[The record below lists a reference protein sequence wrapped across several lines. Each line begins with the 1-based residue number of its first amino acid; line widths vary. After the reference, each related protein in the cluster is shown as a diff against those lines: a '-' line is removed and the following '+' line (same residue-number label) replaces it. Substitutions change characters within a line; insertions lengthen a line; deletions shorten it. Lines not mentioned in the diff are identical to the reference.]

1 MSWKNQEDFFSE
13 TRKVEFTTLLLNLI
27 VVLIIIVNV
36 LEKHSFTIIIST
48 IFLLVLNLGF
58 YFFKLQKNVKG
69 WVDFMLSLL
78 ALGMLIVFYT
88 GGEDKAGIFWTFL
101 FPIIAI
107 ELKGYRKALKFI
119 LFFMGSLLV
128 LYAISF
134 ASFSSNHYSLVF
146 FLFFFLVLFSVS
158 AFSYAYDRRKY
169 NVEEDV
175 RYSKEKLETLYDH
188 LPLGVVMIDKKMK
201 ILEANARMKE
211 WFPDLKKDEKH
222 YCYQVLNPDKT
233 GRVCYKCPVKSSLS
247 DGKVHVYE
255 KRKLTSEGE
264 KFNRIIS
271 KPLRNQKGNIY
282 AVLETL
288 EDITSQKQYE
298 KKLREREEQIR
309 SLTDHSQAG
318 IYMYRDNHFIMVNP
332 ATCHITGYSREEL
345 FLMSNLDFVHP
356 EERQKITD
364 IATKR
369 LRGENVSASYELR
382 IITKSG
388 ETRWIQHSVS
398 LINHDGKPTSI
409 GTIFDI
415 TDRKRAESN
424 LEFNYRF
431 QQLVANISQN
441 FITATPANI
450 DEKINIALRQ
460 CGEIL
465 QTDRTFFFQ
474 FSDDA
479 SMMSKTYEWCAPGII
494 PVKDIVQNYPV
505 EEVPWI
511 AKVIKNREF
520 FYVPDADGLSEE
532 YQKEKHELKKQMIK
546 SVFVIPVV
554 NNERLLGYFGY
565 HAVKEKRTVNENQIS
580 LLQIIAN
587 ILGDAMMTIET
598 DKEIKD
604 INDRYYKLAYQNR
617 TITWEVDKN
626 GLYTFISPVVKHVL
640 GYQPEEIIGKMHFY
654 DLFPENLKNEYIGRI
669 NAVIQRKEN
678 FEQFHNPVVSKNGD
692 IIWVETNSLPVFNE
706 KGEMIGITGSDT
718 DITQRKKAEESLR
731 QSEEKYRLITENATD
746 VIWILNLRKNKYTY
760 ISPSVYQLR
769 GLTVQEA
776 LNEKF
781 EDSLTPDSLETLKRK
796 TKESV
801 EKFLNNHHRNRQTQ
815 IIQIQQ
821 PCKDGKIIWVEVSTQ
836 LQLNTKGE
844 IEVLGVSRNIDKRK
858 KMEESV
864 KYQSE
869 MRKLISDISSL
880 FISYNEKNFI
890 QNMHIAIAQATEFF
904 EADRCHF
911 FRFRKKQN
919 TYYVAFEYM
928 KNGLDAVTPAMQS
941 FQSSDYKWWFESLK
955 NQKYVEVYDVMKLPD
970 TAQNERVMFLKQGIK
985 SLISLPLLINQ
996 NLSGFIIFDTV
1007 SYEKK
1012 WNAEQIAGLRI
1023 VANILSDAIE
1033 KNRAEKQLR
1042 QSEIENK
1049 KTAAR
1054 FQEFIFASNTGAWEY
1069 NMETGCLWCSELYF
1083 SMLGRNINEFDFDG
1097 QPNAL
1102 AIWKELIHPGDF
1114 LNAVKNFQNY
1124 QSNPSG
1130 IYEQIFRMMHK
1141 NGSPRWIL
1149 SRGRV
1154 LQDEKGNYT
1163 SFVVG
1168 THIDITDQKH
1178 YEQTIISKNKE
1189 LESYLYVTSHDLRSP
1204 LVNIHGFGK
1213 RVQKQMDKI
1222 INLVEQNPVSE
1233 NQKKELITIAAE
1245 QIPNSLSFIFTNVQ
1259 KMDNL
1264 IKGLLTISRTGRVK
1278 MKPQLLDMNALMK
1291 KVVRSFAYQTDEIGA
1306 IIRVEDLP
1314 QCFGDENLLN
1324 QLFSN
1329 LIDNAIKFRDPQKKL
1344 NVHISGRNV
1353 NGMIV
1358 YAVKDNGLGVSEKN
1372 KPKIWDVFFRVDPH
1386 SQTHGDGIG
1395 LNLVTR
1401 IVEKH
1406 HGSVSMDS
1414 EKGQGSTFWVKLS
1427 VNPFDEE

>member
-1 MSWKNQEDFFSE
+1 MSRKNREDFFSE
-13 TRKVEFTTLLLNLI
+13 TRKATFTTWMLNLI
-27 VVLIIIVNV
+27 VVPIILVNL
-36 LEKHSFTIIIST
+36 LEKHPYVVIFAA
-48 IFLLVLNLGF
+48 IFLLALNSGI
-58 YFFKLQKNVKG
+58 YFFKRKHNVKG
-69 WVDFMLSLL
+69 WSDFVLALL
-78 ALGMLIVFYT
+78 ALGVLAVFYT
-88 GGEDKAGIFWTFL
+88 GGEDKAGLFWSFL
-101 FPIIAI
+101 FPILAI

-119 LFFMGSLLV
+119 LSFMISILV

-134 ASFSSNHYSLVF
+134 APFSSNHYSLVF
-146 FLFFFLVLFSVS
+146 FLFYFLVLFSVS
-158 AFSYAYDRRKY
+158 AFSYAYDRRKHDT
-169 NVEEDV
+169 EADI
-175 RYSKEKLETLYDH
+175 RYSKEKLETLYNH
-188 LPLGVVMIDKKMK
+188 LPLGVVMIDKEMRVM
-201 ILEANARMKE
+201 EANARMQE
-211 WFPDLKKDEKH
+211 WFPELKKDEKY
-222 YCYQVLNPDKT
+222 YCYQILNPDKT
-233 GRVCYKCPVKSSLS
+233 GKICNECPVKSSLS

-264 KFNRIIS
+264 KFNRIMS
-271 KPLRNQKGNIY
+271 KPLRDSKGSIY

-298 KKLREREEQIR
+298 KQLRESEEQIR
-309 SLTDHSQAG
+309 ALTDHSQAG

-415 TDRKRAESN
+415 TDRKRAESD

-450 DEKINIALRQ
+450 DEKIDITLRQ

-474 FSDDA
+474 FSDDL
-479 SMMSKTYEWCAPGII
+479 SMISNTHEWCAPGIM
-494 PVKDIVQNYPV
+494 PVKDIVQNCPV
-505 EEVPWI
+505 EEVSWI
-511 AKVIKNREF
+511 AKIIKNREF
-520 FYVPDADGLSEE
+520 FYVPDVDDLSEE

-554 NNERLLGYFGY
+554 NNDRLLGYFGY
-565 HAVKEKRTVNENQIS
+565 DAVKEKRTVDENQIS

-604 INDRYYKLAYQNR
+604 VNDRFYKLAYQNR
-617 TITWEVDKN
+617 TITWELDSN

-640 GYQPEEIIGKMHFY
+640 GYEPGEIIGKMHFY
-654 DLFPENLKNEYIGRI
+654 DLFPEELKNEYLDRI
-669 NAVIQRKEN
+669 NAVIDSKQS
-678 FEQFHNPVVSKNGD
+678 FEHFQNPVVSKNGD
-692 IIWVETNSLPVFNE
+692 IVWMETNSLPLFSE

-718 DITQRKKAEESLR
+718 DITKRKKAEESLK

-746 VIWILNLRKNKYTY
+746 VIWILNLEKNKYTY

-781 EDSLTPDSLETLKRK
+781 EDSLTQDSLEIVKRK

-801 EKFLNNHHRNRQTQ
+801 ERFSKEFPVNRQTQ
-815 IIQIQQ
+815 ITQIQQ
-821 PCKDGKIIWVEVSTQ
+821 PCKNGKIIWVEVSTQ
-836 LQLNTKGE
+836 LQINTKGE
-844 IEVLGVSRNIDKRK
+844 MEVLGVSRNIDGRK
-858 KMEESV
+858 KMEESIQ
-864 KYQSE
+864 YQSE

-880 FISYNEKNFI
+880 FISYNDENFNL
-890 QNMHIAIAQATEFF
+890 NMYQAIADASEFF
-904 EADRCHF
+904 GANRCHF
-911 FRFRKKQN
+911 YKFNKKEKNYQLS
-919 TYYVAFEYM
+919 FEYVE
-928 KNGLDAVTPAMQS
+928 KGFDAFDQELRYFHP
-941 FQSSDYKWWFESLK
+941 SDYKWWFHSLEK
-955 NQKYVEVYDVMKLPD
+955 QEYIEVYDI
-970 TAQNERVMFLKQGIK
+970 KQLADSASPEHDQLSRQSIQ
-985 SLISLPLLINQ
+985 SFIALPLIINQ
-996 NLSGFIIFDTV
+996 KLSGFIIFDSV
-1007 SYEKK
+1007 FHKKK
-1012 WNAEQIAGLRI
+1012 WSVEQIAGMRI

-1033 KNRAEKQLR
+1033 KNRAEKELR
-1042 QSEIENK
+1042 KSEIENK

-1069 NMETGCLWCSELYF
+1069 NIETGFLWCSELYF
-1083 SMLGRNINEFDFDG
+1083 TMLGRNINDFTFDG
-1097 QPNAL
+1097 QPNATN
-1102 AIWKELIHPGDF
+1102 IWKELIHPEDF
-1114 LNAVKNFQNY
+1114 AKAVKNFEHYQN
-1124 QSNPSG
+1124 NPSG

-1141 NGSPRWIL
+1141 NGNPRWIL
-1149 SRGRV
+1149 SRGK
-1154 LQDEKGNYT
+1154 LLKDEKGGHT
-1163 SFVVG
+1163 SLVVG

-1204 LVNIHGFGK
+1204 LVNIQGFGK
-1213 RVQKQMDKI
+1213 RVEKQLSKI
-1222 INLVEQNPVSE
+1222 IEKLEQNPVSE
-1233 NQKKELITIAAE
+1233 DQKKELIKIAAE

-1278 MKPQLLDMNALMK
+1278 MKPQHLDMNALIK

-1306 IIRVEDLP
+1306 VIRVDDLP
-1314 QCFGDENLLN
+1314 DCFGDENLLN

-1329 LIDNAIKFRDPQKKL
+1329 LIDNAIKYRNHQKKF
-1344 NVHISGRNV
+1344 NIHISGRHL
-1353 NGMIV
+1353 NGMV
-1358 YAVKDNGLGVSEKN
+1358 EYAVKDNGIGVSEKN
-1372 KPKIWDVFFRVDPH
+1372 KIKIWDVFFRVDPH
-1386 SQTHGDGIG
+1386 SEAQGDGIG
-1395 LNLVTR
+1395 LNLVTK

-1406 HGSVSMDS
+1406 HGFISMDS
-1414 EKGQGSTFWVKLS
+1414 EEGQGSTFWVKLS
-1427 VNPFDEE
+1427 QNPFDEE